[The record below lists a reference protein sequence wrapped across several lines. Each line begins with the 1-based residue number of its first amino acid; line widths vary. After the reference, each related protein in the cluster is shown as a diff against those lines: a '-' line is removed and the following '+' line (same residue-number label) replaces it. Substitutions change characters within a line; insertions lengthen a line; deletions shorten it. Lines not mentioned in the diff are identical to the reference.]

1 MKNLPKN
8 SGIVSALLTIL
19 MIFGLWGGQAY
30 CQEDMPEAVRI
41 KAPDGFSTPILSA
54 PDSSAR
60 TAGLAFQGEVMEKVG
75 EENGFVEV
83 PLPEEG
89 QGTGF
94 IPKENT
100 ETWETPRPET
110 GLPVW
115 IIGII
120 GGIVIISVAGT
131 LLYLR
136 SAKKTQKALEHST
149 AISNSIRSAEGHF
162 KAGEWEEAALNFQ
175 KYLRLQ
181 GDEVRN
187 PDVYRRLT
195 ACYKNL
201 EDYPAAA
208 KAWDKMKSVG
218 GLQNMDDYSLGVEI
232 MMALGEEQTAAS
244 IYEQLLQRETS
255 ETKRKEIRKKLFDTY
270 RKIKEPSKLL
280 EHAVALLEEGAPEEE
295 IVPPTVSF
303 LQQEGRAALAVEAGN
318 KQILMALR
326 DDFLEEQ
333 AKTRDALRVYQK
345 CLEFDRTNL
354 DLHKMLAEIHKE
366 EGNFKSAV
374 MELTILQQLSK
385 NEKTS
390 YLEEAARIY
399 VENSMVSEA
408 LAEGNPGI
416 IKKIAQIYLARS
428 EVNPDAVSVYEKVL
442 EIQPNAVGVNKMLRT
457 VYLTKGE
464 LEKYMQSL
472 RHLHE
477 IDGANHDYLG
487 ELAQCIV
494 DNELIE
500 NAMAEGNKELNQ
512 KIIRKLL
519 RKQPS
524 DDKSVSLFQKLLK
537 YEPKSVPIR
546 KGLAL
551 AHEER
556 GEKSEAAKQ
565 WLEIAC
571 LKPKDDEAVKKA
583 VRSALSG
590 LGHDVVIDK
599 VEGKLLMIIAK
610 GLVKKHSNS
619 TSGIAIIQKA
629 HSMNPKDPDLAKYI
643 SEKGVATPKHP
654 PPEAP
659 DQKPRPSTKAYTINK
674 GDQEAPEESLTIEEE
689 ELVIESH
696 FEDDQD
702 GSDQEE
708 VMTLDDPFDDSPAPQ
723 VITEAGPVT
732 TFVSASER
740 QNAQELYDESGL
752 FKPATG
758 GFMYKPLET
767 IFEDGW
773 GAWSQ
778 GKEVNTGRQSI
789 ILLINESLL
798 KPDLMKDFV
807 QGVSELGFNIS
818 HENILALGDVTTDET
833 GRFGLVFSHMPSTLG
848 EAIKV
853 KSGIDI
859 NTGLKVV
866 KMIVS
871 GLAYAHNHR
880 GKDGKIRRTFH
891 LHLQPNHIFC
901 NDDLSEINIGA
912 VGFSQLYRNLTGAK
926 QPRWESPGMNPAY
939 APPEFFSSQKGVA
952 TNERSADIYSLGV
965 LMYEILANEAPF
977 EGPDFEDYKMQHSK
991 VFPAPPRLINQ
1002 AIAPWLEP
1010 IILGCLEKEPER
1022 RWKSINDIELA
1033 LNRKSS

>member
-19 MIFGLWGGQAY
+19 LIFGLWGGQAH

-60 TAGLAFQGEVMEKVG
+60 TAGLAFQGEVIEKLG

-100 ETWETPRPET
+100 ETWEPPRADT
-110 GLPVW
+110 GLPLW
-115 IIGII
+115 IIAVTL
-120 GGIVIISVAGT
+120 GIVVIAVAGT
-131 LLYLR
+131 LLYMR
-136 SAKKTQKALEHST
+136 STKKAQKALEHSA
-149 AISNSIRSAEGHF
+149 AISNSIRSAEAHF
-162 KAGEWEEAALNFQ
+162 KAGEWEEAALNFE

-195 ACYKNL
+195 ACHKNL

-218 GLQNMDDYSLGVEI
+218 GLQTMDDYSLGVEI

-244 IYEQLLQRETS
+244 IYEQLLTRENS
-255 ETKRKEIRKKLFDTY
+255 ETRRKEIRKKLFDTY
-270 RKIKEPSKLL
+270 RKIKEPGKLL
-280 EHAVALLEEGAPEEE
+280 EHAVALLEEGVPQEE

-354 DLHKMLAEIHKE
+354 DLHRMLAEIHKE

-399 VENSMVSEA
+399 VENNMVADAIS
-408 LAEGNPGI
+408 EGNPGI

-428 EVNPDAVSVYEKVL
+428 EVNPDAVSIYEKVL

-464 LEKYMQSL
+464 LEKYMHSL
-472 RHLHE
+472 RRLHE

-519 RKQPS
+519 RKQPH
-524 DDKSVSLFQKLLK
+524 DDKSIALFEKLLK
-537 YEPKSVPIR
+537 HEPKSVPIR
-546 KGLAL
+546 RGLAL
-551 AHEER
+551 AYEER
-556 GEKSEAAKQ
+556 GEKSEAANQ
-565 WLEIAC
+565 WIEIAC

-583 VRSALSG
+583 VKAALSG
-590 LGHDVVIDK
+590 LGHGVVVDK

-610 GLVKKHSNS
+610 GLVKKHSSS
-619 TSGIAIIQKA
+619 TSGLAIIQKA
-629 HSMNPKDPDLAKYI
+629 HGLNPKDPELANYI
-643 SEKGVATPKHP
+643 AEKGVA
-654 PPEAP
+654 AP
-659 DQKPRPSTKAYTINK
+659 APSKVSERPRPATKAYTLNK
-674 GDQEAPEESLTIEEE
+674 GEQEAPEESLTIDEE

-696 FEDDQD
+696 YDDQEEETD
-702 GSDQEE
+702 PEE
-708 VMTLDDPFDDSPAPQ
+708 VMTLEDPFEHSPAPQ

-732 TFVSASER
+732 TFVSASQR
-740 QNAQELYDESGL
+740 QSGDELYDESGL

-773 GAWSQ
+773 GNWNQ
-778 GKEVNTGRQSI
+778 GKEINTGRPVI
-789 ILLINESLL
+789 ILLINENLL

-818 HENILALGDVTTDET
+818 HENILALEDVTTDET
-833 GRFGLVFSHMPSTLG
+833 GRFGLVFSHMPTTLNQ
-848 EAIKV
+848 AIKD
-853 KSGIDI
+853 KSGINI
-859 NTGLKVV
+859 NSGLKIV

-871 GLAYAHNHR
+871 GLAYSHNHR
-880 GKDGKIRRTFH
+880 GKDNKIRRIFH
-891 LHLQPNHIFC
+891 LSLQPNHIFC
-901 NDDLSEINIGA
+901 NEDSSEIKIGA
-912 VGFSQLYRNLTGAK
+912 VGFAQLHRNLTGAK
-926 QPRWESPGMNPAY
+926 QPRSQSPGMNPAY

-952 TNERSADIYSLGV
+952 VNERSADIYSLGV
-965 LMYEILANEAPF
+965 LMYQILANEAPF
-977 EGPDFEDYKMQHSK
+977 EGPDFEDYKMQHLK

-1010 IILGCLEKEPER
+1010 IILGCLEKEPEK

-1033 LNRKSS
+1033 LNRQSS